1 MRNKG
6 KLLLLLL
13 LLALSVVTVIAVAAN
28 GPTGGFALDWWTA
41 DGGGRT
47 SQGGSFAL
55 SGTIGQADAGQLT
68 GGPYELTG
76 GFWNEA
82 IKGISGFALSSKTYL
97 PVAVKK

>member
-1 MRNKG
+1 MFKKW

-13 LLALSVVTVIAVAAN
+13 LLALGVVSVIAVAAN
-28 GPTGGFALDWWTA
+28 GPTGGFAIGWWTA

-47 SQGGSFAL
+47 SEGGTYAM
-55 SGTIGQADAGQLT
+55 SGTAGQPDAGQLS

-82 IKGISGFALSSKTYL
+82 VKGISGVALANQIYL
-97 PVAVKK
+97 PVAVR